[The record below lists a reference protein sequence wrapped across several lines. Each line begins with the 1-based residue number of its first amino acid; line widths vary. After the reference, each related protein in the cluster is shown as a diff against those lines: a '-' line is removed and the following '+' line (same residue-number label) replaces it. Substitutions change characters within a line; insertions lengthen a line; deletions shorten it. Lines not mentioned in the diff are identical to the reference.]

1 MTSRLNKQKQ
11 ILSLL
16 NLQPRDNDQET
27 SPPAQADSG
36 SPHRDSVP
44 QQRLLNQVYHFHK
57 SIIQNVNLGLLALDR
72 AGEITF
78 ANKNA
83 AKLLGCET
91 EWLLGKRLQNFF
103 TERTEADRFLAE
115 ALLPDNKIDDWEAT
129 FACSDGREIRVD
141 INASPLND
149 YNNQFEG
156 LILSFRDLNEIQELK
171 EQVTRMER
179 LALLGELSAGIAHE
193 IRNPLAGIKAASQV
207 LEEQFD
213 SGDPRRGL
221 LERVI
226 REVDRSNKLLNEF
239 FRFARPS
246 RPDMQ
251 QHSVEKLVGGVRL
264 LLLAMMKKN
273 AIRWQE
279 KIEAGLQI
287 YADGGQMEQILL
299 NLLLNAIDAM
309 PEGGLLAIEAK
320 RMLLERPQWKG
331 GVTRPGK
338 QPIIRIEI
346 SDTGSG
352 IAPEHLEK
360 IFNPFF
366 TTRPEG
372 TGLGLSICNR
382 LVEEH
387 EGTLEVS
394 SREGEGTRFTISL
407 PARQ

>member
-16 NLQPRDNDQET
+16 NTHHPEDESEKTVSAGESSAVLPHET
-27 SPPAQADSG
+27 AS
-36 SPHRDSVP
+36 R
-44 QQRLLNQVYHFHK
+44 QRLLNQVYHFHK
-57 SIIQNVNLGLLALDR
+57 SIIQNVNLGLIALDR
-72 AGEITF
+72 LGEITF
-78 ANKNA
+78 ANKTA
-83 AKLLGCET
+83 AHLLRCDR

-103 TERTEADRFLAE
+103 SKRDDADAFMQEAFEPGATI
-115 ALLPDNKIDDWEAT
+115 NDWET
-129 FACSDGREIRVD
+129 IFSRSDGRQISVD
-141 INASPLND
+141 VNASPLHD
-149 YNNQFEG
+149 HNNRFEG
-156 LILSFRDLNEIQELK
+156 VILSFRDLTEIHHLR

-207 LEEQFD
+207 LEDQFD
-213 SGDPRRGL
+213 TNDPRRAL

-246 RPDMQ
+246 RPNLE
-251 QHSVEKLVGGVRL
+251 QHSVETVVSGVRL
-264 LLLAMMKKN
+264 LLQPTLKKKN
-273 AIRWQE
+273 IRWQE
-279 KIEAGLQI
+279 DISAGLLVR
-287 YADGGQMEQILL
+287 ADGNQLEQVLL

-309 PEGGLLAIEAK
+309 PEGGVLSVRSK
-320 RMLLERPQWKG
+320 RMRPAKKG
-331 GVTRPGK
+331 KKDGNTSPRV
-338 QPIIRIEI
+338 IIEV
-346 SDTGSG
+346 SDTGVG

-366 TTRPEG
+366 TTRSEG

-387 EGTLEVS
+387 EGMLEVQ
-394 SREGEGTRFTISL
+394 SREGEGSRFTVVL
-407 PARQ
+407 PAG

>member
-103 TERTEADRFLAE
+103 TERAEADRFLAE
-115 ALLPDNKIDDWEAT
+115 ALLPDNKIDDWDAT

-149 YNNQFEG
+149 HNNRFEG
-156 LILSFRDLNEIQELK
+156 LILSFRDLTEIQQLK

-273 AIRWQE
+273 AIHWQE
-279 KIEAGLQI
+279 NIEAGLQI

-309 PEGGLLAIEAK
+309 PDGGALAIEA
-320 RMLLERPQWKG
+320 RRLTLERRQWKG
-331 GVTRPGK
+331 GVTRSGK

-346 SDTGSG
+346 SDSGSG